1 MKVAFWT
8 IVVLL
13 CVFILIPVLMLFKA
27 SAIGERP
34 VAESELKLEI
44 QKLLVNVPESDQA
57 SWEQEWLAKFTA
69 EDKLAVYTLAAED
82 SGLADRLQLAGLD
95 ENGVEAKLQQLSQGE
110 RSTFEQAL
118 RLEIFNVKRAVFMFR
133 LKPYIPAAD
142 FERLRSGTVETLT
155 LEHYVTVFTTSY
167 LWSSITRSLR
177 IAFISMIFTVGVAFM
192 FAYVVNRTT
201 CRFKS
206 FFNAM
211 MLLPLVSPPVIM
223 AFALVMLFG
232 RNGVLTHGLL
242 DQSLHLINATTTN
255 IYGMQGIIL
264 AQLLTY
270 GPVAYVV
277 LHSAMAQLDTRVE
290 EAAENLGATHWDIFR
305 KVTLPMS
312 APGLFQAALLI
323 FALCLQDFGNPRVI
337 GGESTMIAGVMYDQM
352 VAFQNTSVASV
363 LGIILIIPSLI
374 AFIIG
379 SVYLAKRTFSTKEP
393 GGTTYIPET
402 PPTPRRLLQT
412 GCLIISTFIVAM
424 YLTIIWGS
432 VVKTWGQDNTLTLA
446 YFTSQGISSAG
457 MLEGDV
463 GSMLGLPLIMESVK
477 IMGTAGIIGGLLAV
491 IVGYVLSRTRS
502 LFSRFSNFLI
512 MLTVALPGVVFGIG
526 YILAFNKPLGV
537 PQMSLIGTLWVIIL
551 LIVFTRL
558 YGGVT
563 PTQAVLQKVDV
574 TVEEAATSLG
584 ASPIYTFRRVVFPAL
599 RRPWLLG
606 SLYIFVS
613 GLVALGGVI
622 FLTSAK
628 FPLASVQIYILAEQG
643 KYGLACSHS
652 VYLIIVVLAAQLLI
666 QFLERRGDYG
676 TAVVS
681 AGT

>member
-1 MKVAFWT
+1 
-8 IVVLL
+8 
-13 CVFILIPVLMLFKA
+13 
-27 SAIGERP
+27 
-34 VAESELKLEI
+34 
-44 QKLLVNVPESDQA
+44 
-57 SWEQEWLAKFTA
+57 
-69 EDKLAVYTLAAED
+69 
-82 SGLADRLQLAGLD
+82 
-95 ENGVEAKLQQLSQGE
+95 
-110 RSTFEQAL
+110 
-118 RLEIFNVKRAVFMFR
+118 
-133 LKPYIPAAD
+133 
-142 FERLRSGTVETLT
+142 
-155 LEHYVTVFTTSY
+155 
-167 LWSSITRSLR
+167 
-177 IAFISMIFTVGVAFM
+177 
-192 FAYVVNRTT
+192 
-201 CRFKS
+201 
-206 FFNAM
+206 
-211 MLLPLVSPPVIM
+211 VIM

-232 RNGVLTHGLL
+232 RNGIVTNGLL
-242 DQSLHLINATTTN
+242 DKALHLINAQTTN
-255 IYGMQGIIL
+255 IYGMHGIVL

-277 LHSAMAQLDTRVE
+277 LHSALAQLDTRVE
-290 EAAENLGATHWDIFR
+290 EAAENLGATRWDVFR

-352 VAFQNTSVASV
+352 VAFQNTNVASV

-374 AFIIG
+374 VFVIG
-379 SVYLAKRTFSTKEP
+379 NIYLAKRTFSTKEP
-393 GGTTYIPET
+393 GGIAYIAET
-402 PPTPRRLLQT
+402 PRAARRLLE
-412 GCLIISTFIVAM
+412 GACVIVSLFIAAM
-424 YLTIIWGS
+424 YATIIWGS
-432 VVKTWGQDNTLTLA
+432 IVKIWGQDNTLTLA
-446 YFTSQGISSAG
+446 YFTTKGISSAG

-463 GSMLGLPLIMESVK
+463 GSMLGFPLILESVK
-477 IMGTAGIIGGLLAV
+477 TMGIAGVVGGLFAV

-502 LFSRFSNFLI
+502 LFSRFSDFMI

-526 YILAFNKPLGV
+526 YILAFNNPLGL
-537 PQMSLIGTLWVIIL
+537 PQLSMIGTLWIIIL
-551 LIVFTRL
+551 LIIFTRI

-563 PTQAVLQKVDV
+563 PTQAVLQKVDE

-584 ASPIYTFRRVVFPAL
+584 ASRVYTFRRVVFPTL

-652 VYLIIVVLAAQLLI
+652 VYLIVVVLAAQFLI
-666 QFLERRGDYG
+666 HYLEKQGDFG